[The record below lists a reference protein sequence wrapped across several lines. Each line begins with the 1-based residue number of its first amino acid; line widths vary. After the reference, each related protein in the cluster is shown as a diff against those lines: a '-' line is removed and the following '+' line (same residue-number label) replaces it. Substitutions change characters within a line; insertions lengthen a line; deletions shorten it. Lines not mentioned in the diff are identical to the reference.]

1 MPLLFLAYERATIH
15 GVKRTNKQSIQPLK
29 RFIPCRFFEFEHFGR
44 MIGGRGRGRLR

>member
-29 RFIPCRFFEFEHFGR
+29 RFIPHRFFEFEHFGR
-44 MIGGRGRGRLR
+44 MVGGRGRGHLR